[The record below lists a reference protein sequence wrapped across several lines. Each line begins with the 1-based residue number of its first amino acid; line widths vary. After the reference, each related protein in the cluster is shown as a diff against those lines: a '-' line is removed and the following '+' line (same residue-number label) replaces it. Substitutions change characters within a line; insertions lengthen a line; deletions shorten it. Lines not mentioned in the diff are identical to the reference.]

1 MATTFPTHSPSHSAR
16 WWWATLAIVALAA
29 LVLLAMGRA
38 PICTCGTV
46 KLWHGTVQSAENSQH
61 LADWYSLSHVVHGL
75 IFYGLSWLV
84 LRRQPW
90 QLRLAF
96 ATLVEAAW
104 EILENSPIIID
115 RYRAVTIALGY
126 EGDSVVNSVADIGWM
141 VVGFAV
147 ARRLP
152 PWATIALGIAL
163 ELVALAA
170 IRDNLTLNVW
180 MLAAPND
187 AVRSWQAGA

>member
-1 MATTFPTHSPSHSAR
+1 MATTFPTRTPSHSAR
-16 WWWATLAIVALAA
+16 WWWATLAIVSLAA
-29 LVLLAMGRA
+29 LVLLAMGRT

-75 IFYGLSWLV
+75 IFYGLGWLV

-180 MLAAPND
+180 MLLTPND

>member
-29 LVLLAMGRA
+29 LVLLAMGRT

-75 IFYGLSWLV
+75 IFYGVGWLV

-180 MLAAPND
+180 MLLAPND

>member
-1 MATTFPTHSPSHSAR
+1 MATTFPTRNPSHSAH
-16 WWWATLAIVALAA
+16 WWWATLAIVAVAA

-61 LADWYSLSHVVHGL
+61 LADWYSLSHIVHGL
-75 IFYGLSWLV
+75 IFYGLGWLT

-90 QLRLAF
+90 QMRLAL
-96 ATLVEAAW
+96 AALVEAAW
-104 EILENSPIIID
+104 EVLENSPIIID

-126 EGDSVVNSVADIGWM
+126 EGDSVVNSLADIGWM
-141 VVGFAV
+141 LLGFAI

-152 PWATIALGIAL
+152 PWATLALGIAL
-163 ELVALAA
+163 EIVALVA

-180 MLAAPND
+180 MLVAPSD

>member
-1 MATTFPTHSPSHSAR
+1 M
-16 WWWATLAIVALAA
+16 
-29 LVLLAMGRA
+29 
-38 PICTCGTV
+38 
-46 KLWHGTVQSAENSQH
+46 
-61 LADWYSLSHVVHGL
+61 
-75 IFYGLSWLV
+75 
-84 LRRQPW
+84 
-90 QLRLAF
+90 
-96 ATLVEAAW
+96 

-180 MLAAPND
+180 MLLAPND
-187 AVRSWQAGA
+187 AVRSWQAGAEPRRGL

>member
-75 IFYGLSWLV
+75 IFYGLGCLI
-84 LRRQPW
+84 LRRRPW

>member
-1 MATTFPTHSPSHSAR
+1 MATTFPAGKPSHSAR
-16 WWWATLAIVALAA
+16 WWWATAAIVVLAA
-29 LVLLAMGRA
+29 LVLLAMGRS

-75 IFYGLSWLV
+75 FFYGLGWLI
-84 LRRQPW
+84 LRHRPW
-90 QLRLAF
+90 QMRLTL
-96 ATLVEAAW
+96 ATLIEAGW
-104 EILENSPIIID
+104 EVLENSPFIID

-126 EGDSVVNSVADIGWM
+126 EGDSVVNSLADIGWM
-141 VVGFAV
+141 MVGFAI

-152 PWATIALGIAL
+152 PWATIVLAIAL

-180 MLAAPND
+180 MLLAPSD
-187 AVRSWQAGA
+187 AIRSWQAGA

>member
-29 LVLLAMGRA
+29 LVLLAMGRT

-75 IFYGLSWLV
+75 IFYGLGWLV

-141 VVGFAV
+141 LLGFAI

-152 PWATIALGIAL
+152 PWATLVLGVALEIIAL
-163 ELVALAA
+163 VA

-180 MLAAPND
+180 MLLAPNH

>member
-1 MATTFPTHSPSHSAR
+1 MATTFPTRNPSHSAR
-16 WWWATLAIVALAA
+16 WWWATLVIAAVAA
-29 LVLLAMGRA
+29 LVLLAMGRT

-46 KLWHGTVQSAENSQH
+46 KLWYGTAQSAENSQH
-61 LADWYSLSHVVHGL
+61 LADWYSLSHVVHRL
-75 IFYGLSWLV
+75 IFYGLGWLT

-90 QLRLAF
+90 QMRLAL
-96 ATLVEAAW
+96 AALVEAAW
-104 EILENSPIIID
+104 EVLENSPIIID

-141 VVGFAV
+141 LVGFAI

-152 PWATIALGIAL
+152 PWATLALGIAL
-163 ELVALAA
+163 EIIALVA
-170 IRDNLTLNVW
+170 IRDNLTLNIW
-180 MLAAPND
+180 MLLAPNE

>member
-1 MATTFPTHSPSHSAR
+1 MATTFPTRNPSHNAR
-16 WWWATLAIVALAA
+16 WWWATLVIVAVAA
-29 LVLLAMGRA
+29 LVLLAMGRT

-46 KLWHGTVQSAENSQH
+46 KLWYGTVQSAENSQH

-75 IFYGLSWLV
+75 IFYGLGWLI

-90 QLRLAF
+90 QMRLAL
-96 ATLVEAAW
+96 AALVEAAW
-104 EILENSPIIID
+104 EVLENSPIIID

-126 EGDSVVNSVADIGWM
+126 EGDSVVNSIADNGWM
-141 VVGFAV
+141 LSGFAI
-147 ARRLP
+147 AHRLP
-152 PWATIALGIAL
+152 PWATLVLGIAL
-163 ELVALAA
+163 EVIALVA

-180 MLAAPND
+180 MLLAPND